1 MRIFFEDS
9 EPARSTKSVEPTHP
23 TRTASIPVFSVHLL
37 LLRRTSRA
45 ITHPAPPPSRP
56 APQPVLCRR
65 SFPAASPGA
74 PPPVKVG
81 VEDRQRCGCS
91 LCGWWLFSF
100 LLFRCRCCHLCVS
113 SLFFL
118 LHDSK
123 QQRPLLFF
131 FVDTC
136 SFRMQASSQS
146 QKKKAP
152 AAPSLLPHQSVARHL
167 SFPLFCFYYQTIT
180 AEQANQQARCRRRSR
195 PRGASHIWKGREAVI

>member
-9 EPARSTKSVEPTHP
+9 EPASVEPTHP

-45 ITHPAPPPSRP
+45 IAHPAPPPSRP

-100 LLFRCRCCHLCVS
+100 FAL
-113 SLFFL
+113 SL
-118 LHDSK
+118 
-123 QQRPLLFF
+123 PLLASLCFMSF
-131 FVDTC
+131 LFSPRQQAAEASSVLVDTC

-146 QKKKAP
+146 KKKNK
-152 AAPSLLPHQSVARHL
+152 HQQHHL
-167 SFPLFCFYYQTIT
+167 YCHT
-180 AEQANQQARCRRRSR
+180 NQ
-195 PRGASHIWKGREAVI
+195 